1 MQKKFNE
8 KIEQCFAKNE
18 NVDMSN
24 LVSKLIF
31 VKYKRK
37 GNIRDYIMKMSNFLS
52 KLLWH
57 NAILL

>member
-8 KIEQCFAKNE
+8 KIEQYFAKNE

-37 GNIRDYIMKMSNFLS
+37 GNIREYIMKMSNFLS